1 MWWKLIINS
10 FRRDFRKK
18 AVAIAAVTLATCL
31 ATFLLNWSLNLG
43 DKIQK
48 DLRVYGANIII
59 SPRGESIALAGSSD
73 ETLRLTAG
81 FYLKSDEIKNLQT
94 IFWKNQIIAVGPL
107 FPLQVTLD
115 NEPVLL
121 VGSEF
126 GSNDSIQS
134 LQKTIPYLSI
144 TGKWPQKP
152 NEIVIGDSLSRKF
165 HWGQGRELN
174 LSYREKLLPLRVVGT
189 VRSGGTEDQ
198 QAFGM
203 LSTVQTVAGH
213 PGEFKQLLVSAVVNP
228 TNDLYF
234 RFQKNPRS
242 LSPKEF
248 ERYSCTPYL
257 SSVSKDIAKVF
268 TGGEANI
275 VRQVSMTEEKVV
287 RKVNWLMILVT
298 LAALIASSLTMTS
311 TTAALVM
318 QRRKELALMKAI
330 GSNNSFVLRYLF
342 MEILLLGTVGSLLGY
357 ALGSFFSSILG
368 GTILESVFTMKP
380 IVLPL
385 VLFVGLLI
393 ILLGSLWPL
402 RRAMMLDPA
411 EVLRDL

>member
-18 AVAIAAVTLATCL
+18 TVAVAAVTLATCL

-43 DKIQK
+43 DKMQK
-48 DLRVYGANIII
+48 DLRVYGTNIII
-59 SPRGESIALAGSSD
+59 SPQGDSIPIAGNSGENLQLSG
-73 ETLRLTAG
+73 G

-94 IFWKNQIIAVGPL
+94 IFWRNQIIAVGPL
-107 FPLQVTLD
+107 FPLQATLD
-115 NEPVLL
+115 GEPVLL
-121 VGSEF
+121 VGTEF
-126 GSNDSIQS
+126 GEKDPIQS
-134 LQKTIPYLSI
+134 LQKTVPYLSI
-144 TGKWPQKP
+144 TGRWPHSP
-152 NEIVIGDSLSRKF
+152 NEIVIGDALSQKY
-165 HWGQGRELN
+165 HWKPGSELN
-174 LSYREKLLPLRVVGT
+174 LSYGERQMPLHIVGI
-189 VRSGGTEDQ
+189 VRSGGAEDQ

-203 LSTVQTVAGH
+203 LSTVQLIAGR

-257 SSVSKDIAKVF
+257 SSVSQDIAKVF
-268 TGGEANI
+268 TGGEASI

-287 RKVNWLMILVT
+287 KKVNWLMILVT

-311 TTAALVM
+311 TTAALVL

-330 GSNNSFVLRYLF
+330 GSNKSFVLRYLF
-342 MEILLLGTVGSLLGY
+342 MEILLLGAVGSLLGY
-357 ALGSFFSSILG
+357 ALGSFFSSVLG
-368 GTILESVFTMKP
+368 GRILETVFTMKP

-393 ILLGSLWPL
+393 IVLGSIWPL
-402 RRAMMLDPA
+402 RRAMLLDPA

>member
-59 SPRGESIALAGSSD
+59 SPRGDSIPLAGNSED
-73 ETLRLTAG
+73 TLRLSGG

-94 IFWKNQIIAVGPL
+94 IFWKNQIIAVAPL
-107 FPLQVTLD
+107 FPLSVTLD
-115 NEPVLL
+115 REPAVL
-121 VGSEF
+121 VGSEY
-126 GSNDSIQS
+126 GEHDSMQS

-144 TGKWPQKP
+144 TGRWPKNP
-152 NEIVIGDSLSRKF
+152 NEIVIGDSLYRKF
-165 HWGQGRELN
+165 HWSPGKELTVT
-174 LSYREKLLPLRVVGT
+174 YGEKQSSVKIVGT
-189 VRSGGTEDQ
+189 MRSGGAEDQ
-198 QAFGM
+198 QAFGT
-203 LSTVQTVAGH
+203 LSAVQSIAGR
-213 PGEFKQLLVSAVVNP
+213 PQEFKQLLVSAVVNP
-228 TNDLYF
+228 TNELYF

-242 LSPKEF
+242 LSPKEL

-257 SSVSKDIAKVF
+257 SSVSQDIAKIF
-268 TGGEANI
+268 TGGEASI

-287 RKVNWLMILVT
+287 KKVNWLMVLVT

-311 TTAALVM
+311 TTAALVL

-342 MEILLLGTVGSLLGY
+342 MEILLLGAVGSLLGY
-357 ALGSFFSSILG
+357 ALGSFFSSVLG
-368 GTILESVFTMKP
+368 GRILETVFTMKP